1 MGLGS
6 DALHLMSVVAP
17 LNIVDN
23 FSNAS
28 VCQPGKQL
36 LSWRSFWMAWM
47 RCSAT
52 HLVSSMGD
60 STGSWQCWG
69 ITWPGQKYLCLL
81 WMGQRIASIYVVLGC
96 RRDIEG
102 V

>member
-1 MGLGS
+1 VGLGS

-52 HLVSSMGD
+52 HLVHP
-60 STGSWQCWG
+60 WV
-69 ITWPGQKYLCLL
+69 ILL
-81 WMGQRIASIYVVLGC
+81 
-96 RRDIEG
+96 G
-102 V
+102 VGNVGV